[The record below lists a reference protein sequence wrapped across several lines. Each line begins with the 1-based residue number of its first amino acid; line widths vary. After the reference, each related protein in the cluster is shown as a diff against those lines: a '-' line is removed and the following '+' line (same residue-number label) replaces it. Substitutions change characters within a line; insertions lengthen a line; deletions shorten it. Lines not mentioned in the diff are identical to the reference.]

1 MIEINDKLDEKL
13 RQQMDG
19 RLEEDEELQLRSVAK
34 AYAMCENSIA
44 VLSNLR
50 TNKSHIYYGKTSDLL
65 GFEPVGSYEK
75 IESIWEEKILS
86 RIHPDD
92 QRRRQLQEL
101 AFCQFVCSLH
111 SEKAFDWHMENTMRM
126 ADRNGKYIIY
136 LHATAFLLQRQWSAR
151 RVLRHLPL
159 QHRNEDQQAGDN
171 EEFAHGRGTAD

>member
-92 QRRRQLQEL
+92 
-101 AFCQFVCSLH
+101 
-111 SEKAFDWHMENTMRM
+111 
-126 ADRNGKYIIY
+126 
-136 LHATAFLLQRQWSAR
+136 
-151 RVLRHLPL
+151 
-159 QHRNEDQQAGDN
+159 
-171 EEFAHGRGTAD
+171 

>member
-34 AYAMCENSIA
+34 AYAICENSIA

-101 AFCQFVCSLH
+101 AFCQFCVLFALGEGVRLAH
-111 SEKAFDWHMENTMRM
+111 GEYYAHGRPQRQVYT
-126 ADRNGKYIIY
+126 YTPP
-136 LHATAFLLQRQWSAR
+136 HFLLQRQWSAR

-159 QHRNEDQQAGDN
+159 QHRNEDQQAGNN

>member
-75 IESIWEEKILS
+75 I
-86 RIHPDD
+86 
-92 QRRRQLQEL
+92 
-101 AFCQFVCSLH
+101 
-111 SEKAFDWHMENTMRM
+111 
-126 ADRNGKYIIY
+126 
-136 LHATAFLLQRQWSAR
+136 
-151 RVLRHLPL
+151 
-159 QHRNEDQQAGDN
+159 
-171 EEFAHGRGTAD
+171 